1 MYFLSDD
8 KLFEMIGLQELT
20 GNWTLSTEV
29 TSLLG
34 VSAEIVNSVDIV
46 KVNWDPPSEN
56 LSPAVC

>member
-34 VSAEIVNSVDIV
+34 VSAEIVNSIDIV
-46 KVNWDPPSEN
+46 KVN
-56 LSPAVC
+56 